1 MTQNKDLQK
10 LAKLIKGIR
19 VAMLTTREADGS
31 LRSRPM
37 ATQEPEDFD
46 GTLWFFTQSDTGKVH
61 EIDRDHQVNLSY
73 AQPDDNRYV
82 SISGRA
88 NLVRDRSKID
98 ELWSQF
104 LKAWFPDGKDDPRVA
119 LLRVDVE
126 QAEYWDAPSSTI
138 IKLVGLARAV
148 VTGKEYHPEENRK
161 LGPSASQ

>member
-1 MTQNKDLQK
+1 
-10 LAKLIKGIR
+10 
-19 VAMLTTREADGS
+19 
-31 LRSRPM
+31 
-37 ATQEPEDFD
+37 
-46 GTLWFFTQSDTGKVH
+46 VH

-98 ELWSQF
+98 ELWSPF

-138 IKLVGLARAV
+138 IKLVGLARAI

-161 LGPSASQ
+161 LGPIASQ